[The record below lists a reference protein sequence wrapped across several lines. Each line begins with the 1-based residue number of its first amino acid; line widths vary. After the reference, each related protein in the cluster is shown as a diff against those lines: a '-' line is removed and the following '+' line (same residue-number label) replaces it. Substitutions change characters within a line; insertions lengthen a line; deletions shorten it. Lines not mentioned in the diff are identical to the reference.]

1 GFRGRRGIFEVL
13 GVTEPIESMIIARKS
28 SSAIKQEAIKDGMST
43 LRDDGWGKVLNG
55 VTTIEEVVR
64 ATEDNE

>member
-1 GFRGRRGIFEVL
+1 M
-13 GVTEPIESMIIARKS
+13 TDAIESMIIARRS
-28 SSAIKQEAIKDGMST
+28 TNEIKQQPITEGMST
-43 LRDDGWGKVLNG
+43 LRDDGWTKVLDG